1 MDNYDLSNLPLLG
14 DFVDSAKPHLWLTAE
29 QNRRATFSRR
39 SATLSTLNQAELQQL
54 WLTYE
59 AQTPEQR
66 ALTDFNIS
74 LLPSTPDRAT
84 FDESEEPF
92 VALAAYQS
100 LPFDDDIKQLMDSN
114 LSLFGATNASV
125 TLLAEPEQ
133 PQGEF
138 DAAAGIIIPEIAI
151 PDTVSDKR
159 SGRKRASEPRSFT
172 KESIDRHVRGSSS
185 RRSKRKA
192 KKRQKLDSKE
202 TRLSPSS
209 RATATRFESAAK
221 PETSATSQEI
231 IGPVMD
237 ESLRVRVKKETD
249 RWIVRRDKG
258 LGNRFACGYPDCGHS
273 YNRRTSLR
281 VHIFNHIHI
290 SRYKCSYPECG
301 DNMYFR
307 HTGDLRRHVHK
318 CHTNERPYHCEK
330 CDSSF
335 TRLDNLKR
343 HIYKIHKIAL

>member
-14 DFVDSAKPHLWLTAE
+14 DFVDSANPNLWLTAE
-29 QNRRATFSRR
+29 QNRRATFSGR
-39 SATLSTLNQAELQQL
+39 SATLSTLDQTELQQFL
-54 WLTYE
+54 LTYE

-66 ALTDFNIS
+66 RLTDFNIS

-84 FDESEEPF
+84 FDESEDPF
-92 VALAAYQS
+92 ASLAAYQS

-114 LSLFGATNASV
+114 LSLFGDINASDTV
-125 TLLAEPEQ
+125 PAEPEQ

-138 DAAAGIIIPEIAI
+138 DAAAGIIIPESAI

-159 SGRKRASEPRSFT
+159 SGRKRASEPRSST

-192 KKRQKLDSKE
+192 KKRQKLDSKV
-202 TRLSPSS
+202 TRLSPSP
-209 RATATRFESAAK
+209 RATATRCESAAK
-221 PETSATSQEI
+221 PETSAASQEI
-231 IGPVMD
+231 IGPIMD
-237 ESLRVRVKKETD
+237 ESLRARVKKETD

-290 SRYKCSYPECG
+290 SRYKCNYPECG

-318 CHTNERPYHCEK
+318 CHTKVRPYYCEK
-330 CDSSF
+330 CDSRF
-335 TRLDNLKR
+335 RRLDNYKR
-343 HIYKIHKIAL
+343 HMYKIHKTAL

>member
-114 LSLFGATNASV
+114 LSLFGATNASD

-209 RATATRFESAAK
+209 RATATRFESAGK
-221 PETSATSQEI
+221 PQTSATSQEI

-249 RWIVRRDKG
+249 RWIVRRDNG

-343 HIYKIHKIAL
+343 HMYKIHKIAL